1 MLVHVTVSTC
11 GTKLI
16 TSEEL
21 PVTFLLICMFFFY
34 PSYVFHGSVVI
45 VLSIKSVLLL
55 VIGYFIISII
65 MNFELVG
72 FG

>member
-16 TSEEL
+16 TSEEP
-21 PVTFLLICMFFFY
+21 PVTFLLMCMFSY